1 MCHGLSC
8 IMKSRA
14 AFFPSR
20 MCSSFS
26 FLLAHCVRAAYS
38 CCHVASC
45 SGTRLGYPAVSA
57 SAQVTF
63 MLFDNNDPQM
73 KEW

>member
-8 IMKSRA
+8 MMKSHA
-14 AFFPSR
+14 AFFP
-20 MCSSFS
+20 S